1 MAKSRSNITE
11 CDKNQCKIFN
21 FVDLCSR
28 AGSIQACSQPSDD
41 GGGRFL
47 KILDLDLLQSLKI
60 GVSSGCL
67 KETSIFKIIMI
78 DDVTL
83 SS

>member
-1 MAKSRSNITE
+1 M
-11 CDKNQCKIFN
+11 
-21 FVDLCSR
+21 
-28 AGSIQACSQPSDD
+28 QAVFRPVASLLVT
-41 GGGRFL
+41 GGRFL